1 MADENNLASTDASG
15 IEKLAPVPPEGVTL
29 SENGKPT
36 IGGLARGNLANSTIS
51 VSNSD
56 LAHVCDISPGIK
68 YEIAKFTMDVTGLIQ
83 TIRTEIEALW
93 AGASASPFAD
103 EIRNAVTT
111 IKAKIKTIQKFIRDQ
126 MEPLKDIQEY
136 IQSLQELA
144 AYILSLPGRIAK
156 FLQECLA
163 AATAGISEAVDL
175 GKQIQ
180 AQVTSGAISE
190 ATADIALQEAVSAD
204 ASKEVAF
211 NKPVFEKI

>member
-1 MADENNLASTDASG
+1 MADENSLASVDASG

-68 YEIAKFTMDVTGLIQ
+68 YEIAKFTMDITGLIQ

-103 EIRNAVTT
+103 EIRNAITT

-163 AATAGISEAVDL
+163 TATAGISEAVDL

-211 NKPVFEKI
+211 TKPTFQLA